1 MGFELFKDD
10 SDFLGNVKR
19 LNKIISFD
27 YSTINEIFENRK
39 DFNNKKP
46 EVSNEKV
53 ISFVE
58 IENVISNDNMSV
70 YDSKSVDIEDIDFDA
85 I

>member
-1 MGFELFKDD
+1 V
-10 SDFLGNVKR
+10 SNINR

-27 YSTINEIFENRK
+27 STTINEIFPNKESL
-39 DFNNKKP
+39 NNKKA
-46 EVSNEKV
+46 EESSQNEKEKEKGKV

-58 IENVISNDNMSV
+58 IQNIISNDSSNENAP
-70 YDSKSVDIEDIDFDA
+70 KGFDIEDIDFDA